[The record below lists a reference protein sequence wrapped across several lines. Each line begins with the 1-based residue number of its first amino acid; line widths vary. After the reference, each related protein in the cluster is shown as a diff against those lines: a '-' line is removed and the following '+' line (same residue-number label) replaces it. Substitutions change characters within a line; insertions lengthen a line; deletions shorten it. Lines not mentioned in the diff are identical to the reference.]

1 MINSRHL
8 VIIDRLR
15 KLTLINPQEYTYDE
29 YKLVCE
35 IEALLERSISC
46 QNGSSL
52 SSPAAY
58 AEHVNSL
65 SRLEAK
71 LNGIE
76 EVLHSINAI
85 GQ

>member
-52 SSPAAY
+52 NFPAAY
-58 AEHVNSL
+58 AEHANSL

-71 LNGIE
+71 LNGIA
-76 EVLHSINAI
+76 EVLHSTNVT

>member
-1 MINSRHL
+1 MITSRHL
-8 VIIDRLR
+8 VIIDKLR
-15 KLTLINPQEYTYDE
+15 SLTLINPQEYTYDE

-46 QNGSSL
+46 QNGSPL

-58 AEHVNSL
+58 AEHVNNL
-65 SRLEAK
+65 SKLERR

-76 EVLHSINAI
+76 EALHSINVI
-85 GQ
+85 GR